1 MAVTLIYT
9 WDMKKLVVQ
18 NLGSFK
24 TEEKTITKSP
34 GAITTSPVITTTP
47 GVGYEEALTSD
58 HGSQVKTDVLDTDM
72 FTVELNKNTKVMKL
86 FHNQNEL
93 LSVTHDDRTYVERL
107 FTTLLNT
114 VKQKMRF
121 WSTN

>member
-9 WDMKKLVVQ
+9 WDMKKVVAQ
-18 NLGSFK
+18 QIVDVKN
-24 TEEKTITKSP
+24 SP
-34 GAITTSPVITTTP
+34 TT
-47 GVGYEEALTSD
+47 D
-58 HGSQVKTDVLDTDM
+58 HGSQVKTDLLDTDM

>member
-9 WDMKKLVVQ
+9 WDMKKVVAQ
-18 NLGSFK
+18 QIVDVKN
-24 TEEKTITKSP
+24 SP
-34 GAITTSPVITTTP
+34 TT
-47 GVGYEEALTSD
+47 D
-58 HGSQVKTDVLDTDM
+58 HGSQVKTDLLDTDM
-72 FTVELNKNTKVMKL
+72 FTVELNKNTKVIKL

-107 FTTLLNT
+107 FNTLLNT

>member
-9 WDMKKLVVQ
+9 WDMKKMVAQQIVDIK
-18 NLGSFK
+18 N
-24 TEEKTITKSP
+24 SP
-34 GAITTSPVITTTP
+34 TT
-47 GVGYEEALTSD
+47 D
-58 HGSQVKTDVLDTDM
+58 HGSQVKSDVLDTDM

>member
-9 WDMKKLVVQ
+9 WDMKKMVAQQIVDIK
-18 NLGSFK
+18 N
-24 TEEKTITKSP
+24 SP
-34 GAITTSPVITTTP
+34 TT
-47 GVGYEEALTSD
+47 D
-58 HGSQVKTDVLDTDM
+58 HGSQVKTDLLDTDM

>member
-9 WDMKKLVVQ
+9 WDMKKVVAQ
-18 NLGSFK
+18 QIVNIK
-24 TEEKTITKSP
+24 NSP
-34 GAITTSPVITTTP
+34 TT
-47 GVGYEEALTSD
+47 D
-58 HGSQVKTDVLDTDM
+58 HGSQVKTDLLDTDM
-72 FTVELNKNTKVMKL
+72 FTVELNKNTKVIKL

>member
-9 WDMKKLVVQ
+9 WDMKKMVDKFLQQQIADV
-18 NLGSFK
+18 
-24 TEEKTITKSP
+24 ESP
-34 GAITTSPVITTTP
+34 PTT
-47 GVGYEEALTSD
+47 D
-58 HGSQVKTDVLDTDM
+58 HGSQLKSDVLDTDM
-72 FTVELNKNTKVMKL
+72 FTVQLDRRTKVMKL

-93 LSVTHDDRTYVERL
+93 LSVTHDDKTYVERL
-107 FTTLLNT
+107 FNTLLNT

>member
-9 WDMKKLVVQ
+9 WDMKKMVAQ
-18 NLGSFK
+18 QIADIKN
-24 TEEKTITKSP
+24 SP
-34 GAITTSPVITTTP
+34 TT
-47 GVGYEEALTSD
+47 D
-58 HGSQVKTDVLDTDM
+58 HGSQVKSDMLDTDM
-72 FTVELNKNTKVMKL
+72 FTVELNKRTKVMKL

-93 LSVTHDDRTYVERL
+93 LSVTHDDKTYVERL
-107 FTTLLNT
+107 FNTLLNT

>member
-9 WDMKKLVVQ
+9 WDMKKMVAQQIVDIK
-18 NLGSFK
+18 N
-24 TEEKTITKSP
+24 SP
-34 GAITTSPVITTTP
+34 TT
-47 GVGYEEALTSD
+47 D
-58 HGSQVKTDVLDTDM
+58 HGSQVKTDLLDTDM
-72 FTVELNKNTKVMKL
+72 FTVQLNKRTKVMKL

-107 FTTLLNT
+107 FNTLLNT

>member
-9 WDMKKLVVQ
+9 WDMKKVVAQ
-18 NLGSFK
+18 QIVNIK
-24 TEEKTITKSP
+24 NSP
-34 GAITTSPVITTTP
+34 TT
-47 GVGYEEALTSD
+47 D
-58 HGSQVKTDVLDTDM
+58 HGSQVKTDLLDTDM

>member
-9 WDMKKLVVQ
+9 WDMKKMVAQQTVDIK
-18 NLGSFK
+18 N
-24 TEEKTITKSP
+24 SP
-34 GAITTSPVITTTP
+34 TT
-47 GVGYEEALTSD
+47 D
-58 HGSQVKTDVLDTDM
+58 HGSQVKSDMLDTDM
-72 FTVELNKNTKVMKL
+72 FTVQLDRRTKVMKL

-93 LSVTHDDRTYVERL
+93 LSVTHDDKTYVERL
-107 FTTLLNT
+107 FNTLLNT

>member
-9 WDMKKLVVQ
+9 WDMKKVVVQ
-18 NLGSFK
+18 HLGSFK
-24 TEEKTITKSP
+24 TEEKTITTSP
-34 GAITTSPVITTTP
+34 GVSYDQAMST
-47 GVGYEEALTSD
+47 D
-58 HGSQVKTDVLDTDM
+58 HGSQVKSDSFDLDM
-72 FTVELNKNTKVMKL
+72 FTVQLDRRTKVMKL

-93 LSVTHDDRTYVERL
+93 LSVTHDDKSYVERL
-107 FTTLLNT
+107 FNTLLNT

>member
-9 WDMKKLVVQ
+9 WDMKKVVAQ
-18 NLGSFK
+18 QIVDIKN
-24 TEEKTITKSP
+24 SP
-34 GAITTSPVITTTP
+34 TT
-47 GVGYEEALTSD
+47 D
-58 HGSQVKTDVLDTDM
+58 HGSQVKSDVLDTDM

-93 LSVTHDDRTYVERL
+93 LSVTHDDKTYVERL

>member
-9 WDMKKLVVQ
+9 WDMKKMVDKFMQQQIADVE
-18 NLGSFK
+18 G
-24 TEEKTITKSP
+24 P
-34 GAITTSPVITTTP
+34 PTT
-47 GVGYEEALTSD
+47 D
-58 HGSQVKTDVLDTDM
+58 HGSQLKSDVLDTDM
-72 FTVELNKNTKVMKL
+72 FTVQLDRRTKVMKL

-93 LSVTHDDRTYVERL
+93 LSVTHDDKTYVERL
-107 FTTLLNT
+107 FNTLLNT

>member
-9 WDMKKLVVQ
+9 WDMIKVVA
-18 NLGSFK
+18 K
-24 TEEKTITKSP
+24 TNERV
-34 GAITTSPVITTTP
+34 TTSTAGENIDYKSSTT
-47 GVGYEEALTSD
+47 D
-58 HGSQVKTDVLDTDM
+58 HGSQVKSDTFDLDM
-72 FTVELNKNTKVMKL
+72 FTVQLDRRTKVMKL

-93 LSVTHDDRTYVERL
+93 LSVTHDDKTYVERL
-107 FTTLLNT
+107 FNTLLNT

>member
-9 WDMKKLVVQ
+9 WDMKKMVAQ
-18 NLGSFK
+18 QIADIKN
-24 TEEKTITKSP
+24 SP
-34 GAITTSPVITTTP
+34 TT
-47 GVGYEEALTSD
+47 D
-58 HGSQVKTDVLDTDM
+58 RGSQVKSDTFDLDM
-72 FTVELNKNTKVMKL
+72 FTVQLDRRTKVMKL

-93 LSVTHDDRTYVERL
+93 LSVTHDDKSYVERL
-107 FTTLLNT
+107 FNTLLNT

>member
-9 WDMKKLVVQ
+9 WDMKKMVAQ
-18 NLGSFK
+18 QIADIKN
-24 TEEKTITKSP
+24 SP
-34 GAITTSPVITTTP
+34 TT
-47 GVGYEEALTSD
+47 D
-58 HGSQVKTDVLDTDM
+58 HGSQVKSDMLDTDM
-72 FTVELNKNTKVMKL
+72 FTVELNKRTKVMKL

-107 FTTLLNT
+107 FNTLLNT
-114 VKQKMRF
+114 IKQKMRF

>member
-9 WDMKKLVVQ
+9 WDMKKMVAQ
-18 NLGSFK
+18 QIADIKN
-24 TEEKTITKSP
+24 SP
-34 GAITTSPVITTTP
+34 TT
-47 GVGYEEALTSD
+47 D
-58 HGSQVKTDVLDTDM
+58 HGSQVKSDMFDLDM
-72 FTVELNKNTKVMKL
+72 FTVQLDRRTKVMKL

-93 LSVTHDDRTYVERL
+93 LSVTHDDKTYVERL
-107 FTTLLNT
+107 FNTLLNT

>member
-9 WDMKKLVVQ
+9 WDMKKLVAQ
-18 NLGSFK
+18 QIADIKN
-24 TEEKTITKSP
+24 SP
-34 GAITTSPVITTTP
+34 TT
-47 GVGYEEALTSD
+47 D
-58 HGSQVKTDVLDTDM
+58 HGSQVKTDLLDTDM
-72 FTVELNKNTKVMKL
+72 FTVELNKNTKVIKL

>member
-9 WDMKKLVVQ
+9 WDMKKVVAQ
-18 NLGSFK
+18 QIVDIKN
-24 TEEKTITKSP
+24 SP
-34 GAITTSPVITTTP
+34 TT
-47 GVGYEEALTSD
+47 D
-58 HGSQVKTDVLDTDM
+58 HGSQVKTDLLDTDI
-72 FTVELNKNTKVMKL
+72 FTVELNKSTKVMKL

>member
-9 WDMKKLVVQ
+9 WDMKKMVAQQIVDIK
-18 NLGSFK
+18 N
-24 TEEKTITKSP
+24 SP
-34 GAITTSPVITTTP
+34 TT
-47 GVGYEEALTSD
+47 D
-58 HGSQVKTDVLDTDM
+58 HGSQVKSDMLDTDM
-72 FTVELNKNTKVMKL
+72 FTVQIDKRTKVMKL

-93 LSVTHDDRTYVERL
+93 LSVTHDDKTYVERL
-107 FTTLLNT
+107 FNTLLNT

>member
-9 WDMKKLVVQ
+9 WDMKKVVAQ
-18 NLGSFK
+18 QIVDVKN
-24 TEEKTITKSP
+24 SP
-34 GAITTSPVITTTP
+34 TT
-47 GVGYEEALTSD
+47 D
-58 HGSQVKTDVLDTDM
+58 HGSQVKTDLLDTDM
-72 FTVELNKNTKVMKL
+72 FTVELNKNTKVIKL